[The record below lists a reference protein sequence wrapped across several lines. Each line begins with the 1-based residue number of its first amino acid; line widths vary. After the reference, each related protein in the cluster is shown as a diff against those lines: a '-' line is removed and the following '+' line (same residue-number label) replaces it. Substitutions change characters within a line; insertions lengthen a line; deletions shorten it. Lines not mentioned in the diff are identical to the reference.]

1 MTGWPRL
8 DWMGMDWLG
17 PAERDAILLSLQVA
31 SVALACLLPV
41 AVMLGWILA
50 RWKSEARVVLDVIVH
65 LPLVMP
71 PVVTGFLLLLAFGR
85 KGPIGAVLDQVFGLV
100 FAFRW
105 TGAALAAAV
114 MALPLVV
121 RPIRLAFEAADPRLT
136 EAASSLG
143 VPPWRSFLTIT
154 LPLAL
159 PGILAGMILGFAKC
173 LGEFGATVTFVSNIP
188 GETRTL
194 SLAIQTLLSAPGGDG
209 PALRLALVGIVIA
222 VAALILAEIVT
233 RIMRRRLGLD
243 LPRSRRSRGPA

>member
-1 MTGWPRL
+1 
-8 DWMGMDWLG
+8 MDWLG
-17 PAERDAILLSLQVA
+17 AAERDAILLSLQVA